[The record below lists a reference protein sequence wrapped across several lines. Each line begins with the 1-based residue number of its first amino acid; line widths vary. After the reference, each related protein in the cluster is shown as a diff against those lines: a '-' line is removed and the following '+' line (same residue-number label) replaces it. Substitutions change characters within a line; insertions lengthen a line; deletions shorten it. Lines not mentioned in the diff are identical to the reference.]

1 MGKLFFDFN
10 DDDFAMP
17 VSDNMAIDSKGNLN
31 VRMSDNMAM
40 GMKTGEV
47 HLISGW
53 NKKDE

>member
-10 DDDFAMP
+10 DDDFAMS

-40 GMKTGEV
+40 DMETGEV

>member
-31 VRMSDNMAM
+31 VRMSDNMALDM
-40 GMKTGEV
+40 TTGEV

-53 NKKDE
+53 EKKDE

>member
-17 VSDNMAIDSKGNLN
+17 ASDNMAIDSKGNLN

-40 GMKTGEV
+40 DMKTGEV

>member
-1 MGKLFFDFN
+1 MGKLFFDFD

-17 VSDNMAIDSKGNLN
+17 VSDDMAIDSEGNLN

-40 GMKTGEV
+40 DMETGEV

-53 NKKDE
+53 NKKR

>member
-17 VSDNMAIDSKGNLN
+17 VSDDMAIDSEGNFN
-31 VRMSDNMAM
+31 VRMSDDLTMDLD
-40 GMKTGEV
+40 TGEV

-53 NKKDE
+53 DNDDF

>member
-40 GMKTGEV
+40 DMKTVEV
-47 HLISGW
+47 HLISG
-53 NKKDE
+53 